1 MQAIW
6 KGTISFGMVTIPI
19 KVYSATE
26 EKDISFRQVHTED
39 GGRIRYR
46 RVCEKDGQEVPY
58 SDIGKG
64 YELPDGRMMV
74 LTSDDFAQLPLPTAK
89 SIEVLEFVPLAEV
102 DPLYFA
108 KAYYLAADGVGAKP
122 YVLLRDALTRTEQC
136 ALVKV
141 AIRTR
146 ETLALLREKEGALV
160 LQTMLWPEEVRA
172 SDFAV
177 PADDVTV
184 RPQEQAMAESYIAT
198 LQADF
203 DPTRYHSEYRE
214 ALEQL
219 VEAKASGLEPTP
231 AEEEGET
238 DGGEVVD
245 LVAAL
250 RASVD
255 AAKRRRGEQAG
266 SPQRPAAASDEAASG
281 RRAARKS
288 ATAKST
294 AKKAPAKKAPAKKAA
309 AGRKSAAKKTA
320 SKKAAAK
327 TTKTSTKAAKRKSA

>member
-39 GGRIRYR
+39 GGRIRYKR
-46 RVCEKDGQEVPY
+46 FCEKDGQEVPY

-64 YELPDGRMMV
+64 YELPDGRMMI
-74 LTSDDFAQLPLPTAK
+74 LTSEDFAQLPLPTAK
-89 SIEVLEFVPLAEV
+89 SIEVLEFVPLEQV

-108 KAYYLAADGVGAKP
+108 RAYYLAADGVGAKP
-122 YVLLRDALTRTEQC
+122 YVLLRDALTKTGQC

-146 ETLALLREKEGALV
+146 ETLALLREKDGALV
-160 LQTMLWPEEVRA
+160 LQTMLWPEEVRE
-172 SDFAV
+172 SEFAV
-177 PADDVTV
+177 PGADVTV
-184 RPQEQAMAESYIAT
+184 KDQERAMAESYIAT
-198 LQADF
+198 LEAEF

-219 VEAKASGLEPTP
+219 VEAKAAGLEPAALQEE
-231 AEEEGET
+231 AE
-238 DGGEVVD
+238 DSGEVVD

-255 AAKRRRGEQAG
+255 AAKKRRGEQAD
-266 SPQRPAAASDEAASG
+266 ADA
-281 RRAARKS
+281 
-288 ATAKST
+288 
-294 AKKAPAKKAPAKKAA
+294 APAEPAKKAA
-309 AGRKSAAKKTA
+309 AKSPAKSPAKSTAKSAAKKSTA
-320 SKKAAAK
+320 KSAKKTTKKAASSTKKTAAKKSTAK
-327 TTKTSTKAAKRKSA
+327 TTAKKAEAGKRKSA

>member
-39 GGRIRYR
+39 GGRIRYKR
-46 RVCEKDGQEVPY
+46 FCEKDGQEVPY

-64 YELPDGRMMV
+64 YELADGRMMI
-74 LTSDDFAQLPLPTAK
+74 LTSEDFAQLPLPTAK
-89 SIEVLEFVPLAEV
+89 SIEVLEFVPLDQV

-108 KAYYLAADGVGAKP
+108 RAYYLAADGVGAKP
-122 YVLLRDALTRTEQC
+122 YVLLRDSLTKTGQC

-146 ETLALLREKEGALV
+146 ETLALLREKDGALV
-160 LQTMLWPEEVRA
+160 LQTMLWPEEVRE
-172 SDFAV
+172 SEFAV
-177 PADDVTV
+177 PGSDVTV
-184 RPQEQAMAESYIAT
+184 KDQERAMAESYIAT
-198 LQADF
+198 LEAEF

-214 ALEQL
+214 ALEEL
-219 VEAKASGLEPTP
+219 VEAKLSGLEP
-231 AEEEGET
+231 ALVQEEA
-238 DGGEVVD
+238 DDSGEVVD

-255 AAKRRRGEQAG
+255 AAKKRRGEQVDAETA
-266 SPQRPAAASDEAASG
+266 SAEPAKKTAAQRTDKKG
-281 RRAARKS
+281 
-288 ATAKST
+288 TAKKST
-294 AKKAPAKKAPAKKAA
+294 AKKAAKRTAKKAA
-309 AGRKSAAKKTA
+309 SSTKKTAAKKTTA
-320 SKKAAAK
+320 KKAEG
-327 TTKTSTKAAKRKSA
+327 SKRKSA

>member
-39 GGRIRYR
+39 GGRIRYKR
-46 RVCEKDGQEVPY
+46 FCEKDGQEVPY
-58 SDIGKG
+58 SDIGRG
-64 YELPDGRMMV
+64 YELPDGRMMI
-74 LTSDDFAQLPLPTAK
+74 LSSDDFAQLPLPSAK
-89 SIEVLEFVPLAEV
+89 SIEVLEFVPMDQV

-122 YVLLRDALTRTEQC
+122 YVLLRDSLTKTGQC

-146 ETLALLREKEGALV
+146 ETLALLREKDGALV
-160 LQTMLWPEEVRA
+160 LQTMLWPDEVRD
-172 SDFAV
+172 SEFAV
-177 PADDVTV
+177 PGSDVTV
-184 RPQEQAMAESYIAT
+184 KDQERAMAESYIAT
-198 LQADF
+198 LEAEF

-214 ALEQL
+214 ALEEL
-219 VEAKASGLEPTP
+219 VEAKASGLEPAP
-231 AEEEGET
+231 VAEEA
-238 DGGEVVD
+238 DDSGEVVD

-255 AAKRRRGEQAG
+255 AAKKRRGEQVDDTASAG
-266 SPQRPAAASDEAASG
+266 PAKKTA
-281 RRAARKS
+281 
-288 ATAKST
+288 AKST
-294 AKKAPAKKAPAKKAA
+294 AKKTTTKK
-309 AGRKSAAKKTA
+309 AAKKTT
-320 SKKAAAK
+320 KKAASSTKKTAAKK
-327 TTKTSTKAAKRKSA
+327 TTAKKAEASKRKSA

>member
-39 GGRIRYR
+39 GGRIRYKR
-46 RVCEKDGQEVPY
+46 FCEKDGQEVPY

-64 YELPDGRMMV
+64 YELSDGRMMI
-74 LTSDDFAQLPLPTAK
+74 LTSEDFAQLPLPTAK
-89 SIEVLEFVPLAEV
+89 SIDVLEFVPLEQV
-102 DPLYFA
+102 DPLFFA

-122 YVLLRDALTRTEQC
+122 YVLLRDALTKTGQC

-146 ETLALLREKEGALV
+146 ETLALLREKDGALV
-160 LQTMLWPEEVRA
+160 LQTMLWPEEVRE
-172 SDFAV
+172 SEFAV
-177 PADDVTV
+177 PGSDVTV
-184 RPQEQAMAESYIAT
+184 KDQERAMAESYIAT
-198 LQADF
+198 LEAEF

-214 ALEQL
+214 ALEEL
-219 VEAKASGLEPTP
+219 VEAKASGLEP
-231 AEEEGET
+231 AQVQEEA
-238 DGGEVVD
+238 DDSGEVVD

-255 AAKRRRGEQAG
+255 AAKRRRGEQVD
-266 SPQRPAAASDEAASG
+266 SDTGDA
-281 RRAARKS
+281 
-288 ATAKST
+288 
-294 AKKAPAKKAPAKKAA
+294 APAKKTAAQRTDNKGTAKKSPAKKAA
-309 AGRKSAAKKTA
+309 KKSTKKAASSSSASTKKTAAKKTTA
-320 SKKAAAK
+320 KK
-327 TTKTSTKAAKRKSA
+327 TEGSKRKSA